1 MYPCLIVS
9 NLTAPHRRG
18 KIMSIDRCNHVN
30 TDDLHI
36 SLSCSVVV
44 TLHDYITSLVV
55 FVICISILELAT
67 SEPHIDTV
75 KIMGV

>member
-1 MYPCLIVS
+1 ML
-9 NLTAPHRRG
+9 
-18 KIMSIDRCNHVN
+18 
-30 TDDLHI
+30 
-36 SLSCSVVV
+36 V

-75 KIMGV
+75 EITGV